1 MTKDFD
7 ARFNIAQEERCRRAQ
22 STKVVAATLINDIYT
37 ICLRFSRAIAPVPT
51 FTHRQP
57 CAMATRF

>member
-1 MTKDFD
+1 MTKDFA

-22 STKVVAATLINDIYT
+22 STKVDATLINDICT
-37 ICLRFSRAIAPVPT
+37 ICLRFRRTGAPVPT

-57 CAMATRF
+57 CEMATHF

>member
-7 ARFNIAQEERCRRAQ
+7 ARFNIAQGKRCRRAQ
-22 STKVVAATLINDIYT
+22 SAKVDATLINDIYT